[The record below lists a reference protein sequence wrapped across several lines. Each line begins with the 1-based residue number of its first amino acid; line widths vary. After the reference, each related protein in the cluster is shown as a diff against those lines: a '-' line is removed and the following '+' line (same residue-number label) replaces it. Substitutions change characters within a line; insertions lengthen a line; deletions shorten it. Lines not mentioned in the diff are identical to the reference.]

1 MKLLL
6 PLLSTLVAGAC
17 LCTRPLGAQP
27 PPAGE
32 APPPQAPAQTAA
44 EEVNLDFFYTNLQ
57 DKGDWLQT
65 QEYGYVFRPTV
76 GTKKADWRPY
86 TDGYWAHTDEGWL
99 WNSYEDFG
107 WATYHYGRW
116 TRLKEYGWVWVPGYE
131 WAPAWVAW
139 RGSAP
144 DGSDAKAPRAASR
157 ARNTSVQTS
166 YVGWAPLPPEA
177 VFDQRVGFNS
187 AVDYQYAL
195 TPDEYNFV
203 PVQSFGDP
211 YLAPLIIA
219 PLLAYGFWASTYG
232 YTNYCYTNYGWG
244 SGVYA
249 GGPYYGYYSGYSARP
264 INQYYIQRNLA
275 FSNGGVNN
283 FRASQ
288 PVNGVIPV
296 FAPRVAQTTPASGAA
311 LKPAT
316 VAAVVP
322 AGQVQRGW
330 AAAKGNPAA
339 VEQAKAVVKTQ
350 AASAKPVTIPNA
362 QQRTAGLVAPPGGVP
377 RNLAPTNLAP
387 TNATVPNAGAPMPNA
402 AVVPKNQLS
411 PQNAA
416 KVQAN
421 QTAKG
426 LPATVRTA
434 PAVMPKTGPTA
445 NQVGPK
451 VDAVK
456 GPATTTNATNAAK
469 AGGAKGAKPA
479 TENAVRSTSSV
490 KKPGNTNATR
500 QNTSANRQVTSQPKP
515 QAQARASSPK
525 PQAQARASA
534 PRPQAQARVS
544 SPRPQAQARASA
556 PKPQAQ
562 ARSTA
567 PAAAKPAAAKPAKKE
582 PPKKEGQ

>member
-1 MKLLL
+1 MKLLR
-6 PLLSTLVAGAC
+6 PLLATLVLAAGIYS
-17 LCTRPLGAQP
+17 PPVGAQP
-27 PPAGE
+27 PPNGD
-32 APPPQAPAQTAA
+32 APPAQAQAQPAA
-44 EEVNLDFFYTNLQ
+44 EEVNLDFFYNNLQ

-86 TDGYWAHTDEGWL
+86 SDGYWAHTDEGWL
-99 WNSYEDFG
+99 WNSYENFG

-144 DGSDAKAPRAASR
+144 DGSDAKAPRSASR
-157 ARNTSVQTS
+157 ARSTAVQTS

-219 PLLAYGFWASTYG
+219 PLLAYAFWASTYG

-244 SGVYA
+244 RGVYA
-249 GGPYYGYYSGYSARP
+249 GGPYYGYYSSYSVRP

-283 FRASQ
+283 FTAGQ

-296 FAPRVAQTTPASGAA
+296 FAPRVAPITAASRAA
-311 LKPAT
+311 FKPAT

-322 AGQVQRGW
+322 PGQVQRGW

-339 VEQAKAVVKTQ
+339 VEQAKAVVQTQ
-350 AASAKPVTIPNA
+350 AASAKPVIVPNA
-362 QQRTAGLVAPPGGVP
+362 QQRTAGLVAPPGGGS
-377 RNLAPTNLAP
+377 RNLAPA
-387 TNATVPNAGAPMPNA
+387 NAIVPNAGAPIPNA

-416 KVQAN
+416 KVQAS
-421 QTAKG
+421 QAAKG
-426 LPATVRTA
+426 LPATV
-434 PAVMPKTGPTA
+434 PKTGS
-445 NQVGPK
+445 
-451 VDAVK
+451 
-456 GPATTTNATNAAK
+456 PAKAGLAPTNAAQTRATTSAAQARTSTVK
-469 AGGAKGAKPA
+469 APKAR
-479 TENAVRSTSSV
+479 TENAVRSTNSV
-490 KKPGNTNATR
+490 KKPANTNATR
-500 QNTSANRQVTSQPKP
+500 QNTSANRQVTSQQKVKSS
-515 QAQARASSPK
+515 QSSSPK
-525 PQAQARASA
+525 P
-534 PRPQAQARVS
+534 QARVS
-544 SPRPQAQARASA
+544 SPRPQAQARAS
-556 PKPQAQ
+556 KPQAQ
-562 ARSTA
+562 ARAAAA
-567 PAAAKPAAAKPAKKE
+567 PKAAKPAAAKPAKKE

>member
-1 MKLLL
+1 MKSIKLLFAALCFGVLL
-6 PLLSTLVAGAC
+6 PAS
-17 LCTRPLGAQP
+17 AQTA
-27 PPAGE
+27 PA
-32 APPPQAPAQTAA
+32 QAPAQAPAA
-44 EEVNLDFFYTNLQ
+44 GEVNLDFFYNNLQ

-76 GTKKADWRPY
+76 GSKKTDWRPY
-86 TDGYWAHTDEGWL
+86 SDGYWAHTDEGWL

-144 DGSDAKAPRAASR
+144 DGSDAKAPRSASR
-157 ARNTSVQTS
+157 ARSTTVQTS

-219 PLLAYGFWASTYG
+219 PLLAYGFWGSTYG

-249 GGPYYGYYSGYSARP
+249 GGPYYGYYSSYSARP

-275 FSNGGVNN
+275 FSDGGVNN
-283 FRASQ
+283 FRVGQ

-296 FAPRVAQTTPASGAA
+296 FAPRVAPITAASLAA
-311 LKPAT
+311 FKPAT

-350 AASAKPVTIPNA
+350 AASAKPVIVPNA
-362 QQRTAGLVAPPGGVP
+362 QQRTAGLVPPAGGAP

-387 TNATVPNAGAPMPNA
+387 TSAIAPNAGAPIPNA
-402 AVVPKNQLS
+402 AAVPRNQLS

-416 KVQAN
+416 KVQAS
-421 QTAKG
+421 QAAKGG
-426 LPATVRTA
+426 LPATVPNNGRVPKTQLAPQNPAAINAGKAAQGVSPRATNRNTRTLVEKPVTQAAVKTPTTRSANTAAVKRA
-434 PAVMPKTGPTA
+434 PANTAAVKRAPANSAAVKRAPADVTRSPNANVARANRPAPTA
-445 NQVGPK
+445 R
-451 VDAVK
+451 VK
-456 GPATTTNATNAAK
+456 TAAAPNVK
-469 AGGAKGAKPA
+469 A
-479 TENAVRSTSSV
+479 
-490 KKPGNTNATR
+490 
-500 QNTSANRQVTSQPKP
+500 
-515 QAQARASSPK
+515 
-525 PQAQARASA
+525 A
-534 PRPQAQARVS
+534 P
-544 SPRPQAQARASA
+544 A
-556 PKPQAQ
+556 PKK
-562 ARSTA
+562 A
-567 PAAAKPAAAKPAKKE
+567 PAAKPEPENKKKP
-582 PPKKEGQ
+582 PGN